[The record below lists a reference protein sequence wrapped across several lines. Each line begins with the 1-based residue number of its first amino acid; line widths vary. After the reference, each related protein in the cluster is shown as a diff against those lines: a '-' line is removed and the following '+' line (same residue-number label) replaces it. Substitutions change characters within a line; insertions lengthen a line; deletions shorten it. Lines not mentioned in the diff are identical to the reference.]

1 MPADRILLESDAPD
15 ALPKSNLGTLQWV
28 EGDDSVPQE
37 LRNQGENTI
46 RDANLPSDNEHHA
59 TDASTFP
66 KETLNHPVNIH
77 CVSLLRFL
85 SEACFDCFP
94 AE

>member
-37 LRNQGENTI
+37 LRNHGENTI
-46 RDANLPSDNEHHA
+46 PDANLPSDNVHHA

-77 CVSLLRFL
+77 CVS
-85 SEACFDCFP
+85 
-94 AE
+94 